1 MKRAPWLDLAAVTLF
16 VVIGRH
22 NHHHGETVS
31 GIATTWWPFAAGLV
45 LAWVVTRLRRRVG
58 ESLGDAALIVAV
70 TVAAGMILRVVAGQG
85 TAFAF
90 VLVALAF
97 LYLFMGGWRWLVHRV
112 ERRKSTA

>member
-1 MKRAPWLDLAAVTLF
+1 MDLAAVTLF

-22 NHHHGETVS
+22 NHHHGETLS
-31 GIATTWWPFAAGLV
+31 GITSTWWPFAVGLG
-45 LAWVVTRLRRRVG
+45 LAWVITRLRHRAG
-58 ESLGDAALIVAV
+58 DSLGDAALIVAV

-97 LYLFMGGWRWLVHRV
+97 LYLFMGGWRWISGQVLRV
-112 ERRKSTA
+112 RRH